1 MKDADQLIELFTIMW
16 EVYDDEVPGD
26 VESLRHTR
34 QNHPTIVRACPLLY
48 ILLVRGKDGS

>member
-16 EVYDDEVPGD
+16 EVYDGEVPGD

-34 QNHPTIVRACPLLY
+34 QKHPTIVRACPLLY